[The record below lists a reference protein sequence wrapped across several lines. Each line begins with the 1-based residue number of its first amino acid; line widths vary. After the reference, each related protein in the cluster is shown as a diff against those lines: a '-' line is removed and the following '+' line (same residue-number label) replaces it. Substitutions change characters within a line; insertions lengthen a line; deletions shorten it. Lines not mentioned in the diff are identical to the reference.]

1 MEYSVAHIG
10 NNNHFPGERHFNCK
24 MKLKYILYVCFIAVI
39 TLAGLSACQP
49 GTETKTVTISGPTTT
64 VTITTGISWLDLPIH
79 HFHYTDNKTITV
91 DVGEEFAIALYT
103 ALMAEGFWSATYD
116 ENMLDLLANKYLDH
130 ATAIKSRA
138 GDQYFIFK
146 ALKQGDTEITFTLN
160 ESVNT
165 LQIEIQ

>member
-1 MEYSVAHIG
+1 MKIANVSILCVALI
-10 NNNHFPGERHFNCK
+10 FA
-24 MKLKYILYVCFIAVI
+24 LT
-39 TLAGLSACQP
+39 TLTACRNSI
-49 GTETKTVTISGPTTT
+49 ETVTITESGLTTT
-64 VTITTGISWLDLPIH
+64 ITITTGISWLDLPIH

-116 ENMLDLLANKYLDH
+116 ENMLDLLANKNLDH

-146 ALKQGDTEITFTLN
+146 ALKQGNTEIKFVSSRD
-160 ESVNT
+160 ERSF
-165 LQIEIQ
+165 QIEIKQ